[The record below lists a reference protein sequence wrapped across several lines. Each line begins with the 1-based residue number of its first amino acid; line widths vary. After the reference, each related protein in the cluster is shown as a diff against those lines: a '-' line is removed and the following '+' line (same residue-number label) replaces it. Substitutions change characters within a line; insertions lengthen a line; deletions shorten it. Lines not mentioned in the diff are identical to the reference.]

1 MTSVVPDEIRLSKD
15 KRTLSL
21 SYGNTVHE
29 LPAEYLRVCSPS
41 AEVRGHND
49 TEWHFPSGK
58 KDVRIDLI
66 RPIGQYAVRL
76 VFSDGHF
83 TGIYSWE
90 IFQELIQ
97 QREANWQRYLT
108 ALATQGKTREKA

>member
-1 MTSVVPDEIRLSKD
+1 MTSIPDEIRLSPD
-15 KRTLSL
+15 KRTLTL
-21 SYGNTVHE
+21 CYGNTAHA

-41 AEVRGHND
+41 AEVRGHGGAW
-49 TEWHFPSGK
+49 TFLGGK
-58 KDVRIDLI
+58 KDVFIELI

-90 IFQELIQ
+90 IFQELID
-97 QREANWQRYLT
+97 QRDANWQRYLT
-108 ALATQGKTREKA
+108 ALEAQGKTREKS